1 MIASWESPV
10 FRFLLFVSLVLLIGS
25 AGFTRFLEPR
35 AGVMSPATARLFFW
49 LHRIGAG
56 LLIAVSLLDV
66 GFTAR
71 RALGEL
77 TPYLYFAYLT
87 RTWNGQWVMLRVVI
101 AVALLWLSL
110 RPRSEWQTLSAR
122 HAVWLERSVFVLL
135 GAVVSV
141 TVSMT
146 GHAGARGDLW
156 PIISDLI
163 HLLAMLIWVGAVLF
177 TALFTFREPRDG
189 VNVLERVSTVALLS
203 VAAIALS
210 GVFSS
215 LVRLWHPAL
224 LTITN
229 YGQTWVFKLT
239 LVAATLA
246 LAGVNRFLWMP
257 LLRRLP
263 SRLPRFQRV
272 MRLEAVLLA
281 VVLMATS
288 ALTST
293 APPERGAG
301 LKASVP
307 FKQSKNG
314 YTLEGVAEPTPLGGA
329 RLEFSVIG
337 AKAAPLSD
345 DVRVEGIFDM
355 ISHGMGPLTLNL
367 ERLGAGRFAG
377 DGFFG
382 QTGDFDAVIKITQ
395 VTWRV
400 VLPSR

>member
-1 MIASWESPV
+1 MASFESPI

-35 AGVMSPATARLFFW
+35 AGAVSPATARLFVW
-49 LHRIGAG
+49 LHRLGAG
-56 LLIAVSLLDV
+56 LLIGVSLLDV
-66 GFTAR
+66 GFTAQ
-71 RALGEL
+71 RALGEIS
-77 TPYLYFAYLT
+77 PYLYFAYLT

-110 RPRSEWQTLSAR
+110 RPRTEWQALIGR
-122 HAVWLERSVFVLL
+122 HAALLERTVFVVLS
-135 GAVVSV
+135 VVVAV

-146 GHAGARGDLW
+146 SHAGSRGELW
-156 PIISDLI
+156 PIISDLV
-163 HLLAMLIWVGAVLF
+163 HLLAMVTWVGAVFFTGLF
-177 TALFTFREPRDG
+177 AFREPRDG
-189 VNVLERVSTVALLS
+189 VNVLERVSGVALLS
-203 VAAIALS
+203 VGAIALS
-210 GVFSS
+210 GAFSS

-229 YGQTWVFKLT
+229 YGQTWVFKIA
-239 LVAATLA
+239 LVAAVLA
-246 LAGVNRFLWMP
+246 LAGINRFLWMP
-257 LLRRLP
+257 LLRRTP

-272 MRLEAVLLA
+272 MRLEAGLLA

-301 LKASVP
+301 LKAPVS
-307 FKQSKNG
+307 FKQTKNG
-314 YTLEGVAEPTPLGGA
+314 YTLTGVANPTPLGGA
-329 RLEFSVIG
+329 RLEFSLTD
-337 AKAAPLSD
+337 AKAAPLPAET
-345 DVRVEGIFDM
+345 RVEGIFDM
-355 ISHGMGPLTLNL
+355 TSHGMGPLTLNL

-377 DGFFG
+377 EGFFG
-382 QTGDFDAVIKITQ
+382 QTGDFDAVIKIPQ

>member
-1 MIASWESPV
+1 MASLESPV
-10 FRFLLFVSLVLLIGS
+10 FRFLLFVSLVLLVGS
-25 AGFTRFLEPR
+25 AGFVRFLESR
-35 AGVMSPATARLFFW
+35 AGAVSPATARLFTW
-49 LHRIGAG
+49 LHRLGAG

-71 RALGEL
+71 RALGEIN
-77 TPYLYFAYLT
+77 PYLYFAYLT
-87 RTWNGQWVMLRVVI
+87 RTWNGQWVILRVII
-101 AVALLWLSL
+101 ALGLLWLSL
-110 RPRSEWQTLSAR
+110 RPRVDWQTLIGR
-122 HAVWLERSVFVLL
+122 HAALLERTVFVVLSIV
-135 GAVVSV
+135 AAV

-146 GHAGARGDLW
+146 SHAGSRGELW
-156 PIISDLI
+156 PIISDLV
-163 HLLAMLIWVGAVLF
+163 HLLAMLTWVGSVFF
-177 TALFTFREPRDG
+177 TVLFTFREPRDG
-189 VNVLERVSTVALLS
+189 VNVLERVSTVALVS
-203 VAAIALS
+203 VGAIALT
-210 GVFSS
+210 GAFSS

-239 LVAATLA
+239 LVAAVLA
-246 LAGVNRFLWMP
+246 LAGINRFMWMP
-257 LLRRLP
+257 LLRRIP

-272 MRLEAVLLA
+272 MRLEAVLLT

-293 APPERGAG
+293 APPEQGAG
-301 LKASVP
+301 LKRSVS

-314 YTLEGVAEPTPLGGA
+314 YTLEGVASPTPLGGA
-329 RLEFSVIG
+329 RLEFTLTD
-337 AKAAPLSD
+337 AKAAPLPD

-355 ISHGMGPLTLNL
+355 SSHGMGPLTLNL

-382 QTGDFDAVIKITQ
+382 QTGDFDAVIKIPQ
-395 VTWRV
+395 AEWRV

>member
-1 MIASWESPV
+1 MASLESPI

-25 AGFTRFLEPR
+25 AGFVRFLEPR
-35 AGVMSPATARLFFW
+35 AGVVSPATARLFTW
-49 LHRIGAG
+49 LHRLGAG

-71 RALGEL
+71 RALGEI

-101 AVALLWLSL
+101 AFGLLWLSL
-110 RPRSEWQTLSAR
+110 RPRLDWQALIGR
-122 HAVWLERSVFVLL
+122 HAGWLERGVFVLL
-135 GAVVSV
+135 SVVAGV
-141 TVSMT
+141 TISST
-146 GHAGARGDLW
+146 SHAGSRGDVW

-163 HLLAMLIWVGAVLF
+163 HLLSMVTWVGAILF
-177 TALFTFREPRDG
+177 TALFAFREPRDG
-189 VNVLERVSTVALLS
+189 VNVLERVSSVALLS
-203 VAAIALS
+203 VGAIALT
-210 GVFSS
+210 GAFSS

-229 YGQTWVFKLT
+229 YGQAWVFKIT
-239 LVAATLA
+239 LVAAVLA
-246 LAGVNRFLWMP
+246 LAGVNRFMWMP
-257 LLRRLP
+257 LLRRIP

-301 LKASVP
+301 LKAPVS

-314 YTLEGVAEPTPLGGA
+314 YTLEGMANPTPLGGA
-329 RLEFSVIG
+329 RLEFSVKG
-337 AKAAPLSD
+337 ANAAPLPD

-355 ISHGMGPLTLNL
+355 TSHGMGPLTLNL

-382 QTGDFDAVIKITQ
+382 QTGDFDAVIKIPQ
-395 VTWRV
+395 AEWRV